1 MNSEQ
6 LFKSRIFS
14 VERLSYESSIGDSLT
29 KDVVRHPGSVA
40 ILPVLDD
47 GRLCLIKNFRVS
59 VADTLIEIPAGTME
73 PPEPPLDCAYREL
86 IEETG
91 YRAGAMKPISRFFP
105 APGILDEEMHLFVA
119 TGLEAGDPAREA
131 NEQIENYI
139 VTLDEAMRLMSVGEI
154 RDAKTML
161 GILLYRNMEQR

>member
-1 MNSEQ
+1 MNSEE

-14 VERLSYESSIGDSLT
+14 VQRLSYEATNGEPLT

-40 ILPVLDD
+40 IVPVLED
-47 GRLCLIKNFRVS
+47 GRLCLIKNHRVT

-119 TGLEAGDPAREA
+119 TDLVAGDPAREV
-131 NEQIENYI
+131 NEQIENHI
-139 VTLDEAMRLMSVGEI
+139 VTLDEALRLMSVGEI

-161 GILLYRNMEQR
+161 GILLYRNMEET